1 VPKTEFLIARGSG
14 EGKRLD
20 LFLVE
25 MVPALSRSRLKRLIS
40 AGAVTVGGAARR
52 SSYPLRAGDHVVL
65 EYASP
70 EPEGLRPENIPL
82 RIIYEDGDVIVLDKP
97 SGLVVHPGAGNAS
110 GTLANALLHRF
121 PEVASVGP
129 PERPG
134 IVHRLDKET
143 SGVMV
148 AARSARAYDSLV
160 GQFKRKEVWKTY
172 LGLVRGRISSPE
184 GRISWAIGRHATDG
198 KRISVRSRNPKD
210 AETRFKVLETF
221 RDSTLLE
228 IRPMTGRT
236 HQIRVHLAAAGH
248 PVVGDRLYGGTK
260 GGKEA
265 RRLFLH
271 AHIISFVHPGTGK
284 RLEFISP
291 LPPELETALESER
304 HNPAAAGR
312 R

>member
-1 VPKTEFLIARGSG
+1 VPKTEFHIAPGSE

-20 LFLVE
+20 LFLAE
-25 MVPALSRSRLKRLIS
+25 KVPALSRSRLKKLIS
-40 AGAVTVGGAARR
+40 AGAVTVGGAVRR
-52 SSYPLRAGDHVVL
+52 SSYPLKAGDRIVL
-65 EYASP
+65 AVASP

-82 RIIYEDGDVIVLDKP
+82 KIFYEDGDVIVLDKP

-121 PEVASVGP
+121 PEVAAIGP

-148 AARSARAYDSLV
+148 VAHSARAYESLV

-248 PVVGDRLYGGTK
+248 PVVGDKLYGRKK
-260 GGKEA
+260 GAKEA
-265 RRLFLH
+265 PRLFLH
-271 AHIISFVHPGTGK
+271 AHLVSFIHPGTGR
-284 RLEFISP
+284 RLEFASP
-291 LPPELETALESER
+291 LPPELESVLDSER
-304 HNPAAAGR
+304 KRLA
-312 R
+312 